1 MRNSTTRIKLIGVL
15 KLYVAMLLIDFIVRQ
30 CKMAKF
36 CEGLLYRD
44 EKNLKKYVTNVRW
57 VCDSFVFGTKVPSNL
72 LSIATAYSPSSNIL
86 TIVNTLL
93 SHREWR

>member
-36 CEGLLYRD
+36 CDGVQR
-44 EKNLKKYVTNVRW
+44 KIKKKFILCVTNVRW
-57 VCDSFVFGTKVPSNL
+57 VYDSFVLGTKVP
-72 LSIATAYSPSSNIL
+72 
-86 TIVNTLL
+86 
-93 SHREWR
+93 